1 MVLTYTSHPRTASI
15 IDTSC
20 TLWASIPFRSM
31 LGCFLTDTF
40 IYKSPFKWPLPL
52 NLNIDSLSI
61 PFGNV
66 IYYDVYF
73 VYIPVALHVVHGFV
87 IFLPYPW
94 HALHGV
100 RITIMPC
107 LNVWNPVPWHVPHF
121 WGWVPGFDFV
131 PLQVA
136 HVHFLLNLIVYIFN

>member
-1 MVLTYTSHPRTASI
+1 M
-15 IDTSC
+15 
-20 TLWASIPFRSM
+20 
-31 LGCFLTDTF
+31 
-40 IYKSPFKWPLPL
+40 
-52 NLNIDSLSI
+52 
-61 PFGNV
+61 
-66 IYYDVYF
+66 
-73 VYIPVALHVVHGFV
+73 HGFV

-131 PLQVA
+131 PLHVA
-136 HVHFLLNLIVYIFN
+136 HVHFLLNLIVYILINFTFFTPFTA